1 MIQIREDF
9 KLLKQTTT
17 SIDECTLVSIEKSNY
32 QFKIAV
38 LYNPPR
44 INKLLFIDQLDKFL
58 EDNSSPSILFVICG
72 DFNIDIAKVNQLSN
86 NYLNCIFSNGF
97 ELGDTKG
104 TRVTD
109 TTNTC
114 LDHFIYQNLTE
125 TDHQVLE
132 NQNFSDQFPI
142 LLQWTLPYLIN
153 RENRLFRDLQFIK
166 SKHKSDM
173 YINALHTELC
183 DNIQICHSTDPSESF
198 NSFPAAFNKIT
209 TYLAPMRINRKPE
222 FQKPKWFNN
231 TLKNLRTKR
240 NRAHRL
246 WKSNLINQI
255 LLENFKNL
263 RSKLEKEIK
272 SAKRKYYNKKFT
284 ACIGDSR
291 QTYKLLNDL
300 SGKNTKDGSVPVL
313 ESCLQHKEAPSTFD
327 IAERFNNF
335 FSAIGTELKKN
346 LDYLPLPSLNQAEQS
361 VFLYP
366 VTECEVQKIIDNL
379 DNKSSSGDDNINNIL
394 VKLSAPA
401 TIPYLASLI
410 NNSFIQGIF
419 SDRLKRAKVIP
430 MHKSGSRVVENNYRP
445 ISLLIVWS
453 KIFERA
459 MHTRIYN
466 YLEKISLIYCR
477 QFGFRSKHSTV
488 DALVD
493 FTEKMRSHGNKSIIS
508 FFYDLKKAFD
518 TIEHNILLQ
527 KLESYGIRGNT
538 HKWFRSYLNERIQRV
553 EIKGISSNWSTIKCG
568 VPQGS
573 ILGPLLFLIYINDL
587 PHACNS
593 TEIVLF
599 ADDTN
604 VTAIGQINLRVEVDI
619 IKLNYWLNA
628 NKLIINMDKTVQ
640 MNLKTSNSKTFQL
653 NNCNI
658 KKEPVIKYLG
668 V

>member
-1 MIQIREDF
+1 
-9 KLLKQTTT
+9 
-17 SIDECTLVSIEKSNY
+17 
-32 QFKIAV
+32 
-38 LYNPPR
+38 
-44 INKLLFIDQLDKFL
+44 
-58 EDNSSPSILFVICG
+58 
-72 DFNIDIAKVNQLSN
+72 
-86 NYLNCIFSNGF
+86 
-97 ELGDTKG
+97 
-104 TRVTD
+104 
-109 TTNTC
+109 
-114 LDHFIYQNLTE
+114 
-125 TDHQVLE
+125 
-132 NQNFSDQFPI
+132 
-142 LLQWTLPYLIN
+142 
-153 RENRLFRDLQFIK
+153 
-166 SKHKSDM
+166 M
-173 YINALHTELC
+173 YINALHTELS

-198 NSFPAAFNKIT
+198 NSFSAAFNKIT
-209 TYLAPMRINRKPE
+209 TYFAPMRINRKPE

-246 WKSNLINQI
+246 WKSNPINHLI
-255 LLENFKNL
+255 LENFKNL

-300 SGKNTKDGSVPVL
+300 SEKNTKDASVPVL

-379 DNKSSSGDDNINNIL
+379 DNKSSSGDDNKNNIL

-419 SDRLKRAKVIP
+419 PDRLKRANVIP

-453 KIFERA
+453 KNFERA
-459 MHTRIYN
+459 MYTRIYN
-466 YLEKISLIYCR
+466 YLENFSLIYFR

-493 FTEKMRSHGNKSIIS
+493 FTEKICSHGNKSIIS
-508 FFYDLKKAFD
+508 FFFDLKKAFD

-527 KLESYGIRGNT
+527 KLKSYGIRGNA

-553 EIKGISSNWSTIKCG
+553 EIKEISSNWSTIKCG

-593 TEIVLF
+593 TEMVLF

-604 VTAIGQINLRVEVDI
+604 VTAIGQRNLRVEEDI
-619 IKLNYWLNA
+619 IKMNYWLNA

-640 MNLKTSNSKTFQL
+640 MNLKTSN
-653 NNCNI
+653 
-658 KKEPVIKYLG
+658 
-668 V
+668 